1 MTIRRQ
7 YSLPSCTLILEG
19 WSDETASQGQG
30 EGRPLMSILVNAECH
45 FADTG
50 RSLAGEREF
59 LESLVKAVSAY
70 AQQFLSGIARLQQ
83 GNADLIRLEQG
94 KEKGSHHLIENASSS
109 STAKQVQLQLTT
121 VQLFDLVDAVDQFL
135 ADTRTLPEFSL
146 QLQPAPRRY
155 RQPEEPMVKRAAPAA
170 LGATSLAAA
179 AIAFYLLPIPE
190 VRKPQPTRQEP
201 NSSESSSSSTAS
213 SGNPPRASHVSNS
226 LPENQQQP
234 NPIEQA
240 SNYVQPTPSS
250 PASTSESSANF
261 NSSPEN
267 QQQPHPTEQA
277 SNYIQ
282 STPGDAAS
290 KPPSASSP
298 NSTTSTSV
306 ERSPQQVVRDYYSAL
321 NRGQYQSA
329 WKQLPPEL
337 RSDQEVHPDG
347 YLTYKNWFEKVD
359 AIDIQETKLVQT
371 SSETAKVDVRLQ
383 YQMKNGRLVPL
394 GLRYSLV
401 RNAATG
407 NWVFD
412 AIWER
417 KGRQTGSNSS
427 SEQSSE
433 INSNIS
439 KEQSSETNSNISK
452 EQSSET
458 KSSSSAE
465 SSSVSSQSPNSFS
478 PQKLEKALAS
488 ASQVSDSTEL
498 HFLQRSLRNDINNA
512 WKNRDQVNENLEYR
526 VWVTRDGAIVGYKP
540 VEEIPAHTD
549 SQLPLPEL
557 RYSLTQAEAKNQEKI
572 AQFRVIF
579 TKGGVVQVSPWQ
591 GYADQPTFGSEIFDS
606 GQLKELKSQLHQQ
619 LLKARV
625 ERSFYSKKLVY
636 RVGITQDGAIADYE
650 PQNQPAFDYVDQTPL
665 PHVVKPAAAG
675 MGSGGSV
682 VPQEPLAQ
690 FKVVFKP
697 RGGLKVTRF
706 R

>member
-1 MTIRRQ
+1 
-7 YSLPSCTLILEG
+7 
-19 WSDETASQGQG
+19 
-30 EGRPLMSILVNAECH
+30 MSILVNAECH

>member
-30 EGRPLMSILVNAECH
+30 EGRPLMSILANAECH

-439 KEQSSETNSNISK
+439 KEQSSET
-452 EQSSET
+452 

>member
-1 MTIRRQ
+1 
-7 YSLPSCTLILEG
+7 
-19 WSDETASQGQG
+19 
-30 EGRPLMSILVNAECH
+30 MSILVNAECH

-282 STPGDAAS
+282 STPADAAS